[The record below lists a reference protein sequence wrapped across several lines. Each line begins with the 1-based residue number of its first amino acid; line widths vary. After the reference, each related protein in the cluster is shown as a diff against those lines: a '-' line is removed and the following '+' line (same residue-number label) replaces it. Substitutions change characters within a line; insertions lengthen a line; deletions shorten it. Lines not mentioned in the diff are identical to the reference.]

1 MYYQWRW
8 VVKRSHWY
16 NGKHEKLLLLQVSIV
31 GCVSPASVAVPPAR
45 MPPCH
50 ACAYP
55 HTHTPSMHAPTMH
68 DPLPCPPPPRE
79 QNQIG
84 VKTLPSPLRGRG
96 GRVYPRY
103 PTPWIPYLSSDAL
116 PPPPPPETF
125 DLRYAT
131 PVWTDKHLWKQ
142 YLAATSLA
150 VGNNLIIINVNW

>member
-1 MYYQWRW
+1 MYHQWRW

-50 ACAYP
+50 ACP

-68 DPLPCPPPPRE
+68 DPLPCPPPRE
-79 QNQIG
+79 QNRIG

-96 GRVYPRY
+96 GRVGY
-103 PTPWIPYLSSDAL
+103 TPDTL
-116 PPPPPPETF
+116 PPGFPTSAQMPYPPLPPRDIRPEICYPHVN
-125 DLRYAT
+125 RQT
-131 PVWTDKHLWKQ
+131 PVKTLPCRNF
-142 YLAATSLA
+142 
-150 VGNNLIIINVNW
+150 VGGSVII

>member
-1 MYYQWRW
+1 MYHQWRW

-45 MPPCH
+45 MPPTMY
-50 ACAYP
+50 AP
-55 HTHTPSMHAPTMH
+55 IHT
-68 DPLPCPPPPRE
+68 PLPCMPLPCMTPLPCSPPCE

-103 PTPWIPYLSSDAL
+103 PTPRIPYLSADAL
-116 PPPPPPETF
+116 PPPPETF
-125 DLRYAT
+125 DPRYAT
-131 PVWTDKHLWKQ
+131 PMWTDKHLWKH
-142 YLAATSLA
+142 YLAATSLV